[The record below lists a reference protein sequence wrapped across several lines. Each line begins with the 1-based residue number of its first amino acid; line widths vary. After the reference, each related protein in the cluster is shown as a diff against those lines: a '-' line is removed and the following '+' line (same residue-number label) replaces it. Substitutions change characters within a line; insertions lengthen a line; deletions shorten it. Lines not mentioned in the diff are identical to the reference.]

1 MSKIIIELE
10 GGLVQ
15 AVWTTDKSIEMEIM
29 DRDIPESDEDAE
41 DCLLEIARLESEIR
55 DLGMVDIF

>member
-15 AVWTTDKSIEMEIM
+15 AVWSTDKSIEVEIM
-29 DRDIPESDEDAE
+29 NKDIPENDEGAE
-41 DCLLEIARLESEIR
+41 DSIQDIA
-55 DLGMVDIF
+55 

>member
-15 AVWTTDKSIEMEIM
+15 AVWSADKSIDVEIM

-41 DCLLEIARLESEIR
+41 ACFQEIVRLQAEIK
-55 DLGMVDIF
+55 DLNMTDIS